1 MMMTTKQLMLA
12 ALLCVA
18 FQTLLPSAAMA
29 QERIPF
35 LTEDKSWVFIHYSQ
49 RPGEEDVPRDTAT
62 YSVLGDTIVKGVP
75 CKLLETE
82 YGTVAAFEKG
92 RDVWYFPTQSEEPR
106 IMYVFDCKV
115 GDSITIGSPEPHRA
129 EVTRVDSASILNGAH
144 YRTITYTTDD
154 GLTSSY
160 TECLGSGLGII
171 NNPYI
176 VGINVKMFITIG
188 GQPVTNSI
196 DGAKPSNTELTKTDN
211 RIYNLQGV
219 RLTQPPQQGIYIRNG
234 KKHTAR

>member
-1 MMMTTKQLMLA
+1 MTMTTKQLMQA

-18 FQTLLPSAAMA
+18 FHTLLPSAAMA

-35 LTEDKSWVFIHYSQ
+35 LAEGKSWVFIHYSQ
-49 RPGEEDVPRDTAT
+49 RPGEEDVPRDTTT
-62 YSVLGDTIVKGVP
+62 YSVLSDTIVQGIP

-82 YGTVAAFEKG
+82 YGTVTAFEKG
-92 RDVWYFPTQSEEPR
+92 RDVWYFPAQSEEPR
-106 IMYVFDCKV
+106 IMYVFDCNV

-176 VGINVKMFITIG
+176 AGVNVRMFITIG

-196 DGAKPSNTELTKTDN
+196 KDTKQGQAELAETAN

-219 RLTQPPQQGIYIRNG
+219 RLAQPPKQGIYIRNG
-234 KKHTAR
+234 KKHTAK